1 MSYATIKGMSW
12 YQSSNR
18 YCVKDIMSLRPRN
31 NGPMTST
38 PNHKSSAPPSDL
50 QAAHIASRREAA
62 VTEVVA
68 AAIHNENMSLDSSN
82 GGVPLTMDDLN
93 PVEQAAATLGVNPVA
108 VKPISWL
115 NEKHFNALVSS
126 NALTPCQIVGT
137 PAETVTFSLTIKSR
151 NVFGV
156 MNRWGITC
164 LQPSIEAA
172 KGNPQPIA

>member
-1 MSYATIKGMSW
+1 VSYATIKGMSW

-31 NGPMTST
+31 NGPMIST

-82 GGVPLTMDDLN
+82 GGRPLTMDDLN

-126 NALTPCQIVGT
+126 NALTPDLTRRIAAYKALSEASTNTDVSNYNKHPHLMT
-137 PAETVTFSLTIKSR
+137 PSH
-151 NVFGV
+151 
-156 MNRWGITC
+156 
-164 LQPSIEAA
+164 
-172 KGNPQPIA
+172 